1 MIKEVREFYGI
12 PQHLLAG
19 YLGVTRSQLSMAE
32 IGKRSL
38 PPAATLA
45 LLKLHNAMKAKG
57 SSKGVSAVAGLAGI
71 QQNKRNKLAVVQFAQ
86 READLLLLQH
96 SLSLLVTKQQQA
108 INIMQC
114 VTILK
119 EQATPKEI
127 LFIELVEH
135 SARQTYNRS
144 GEDTRL
150 ALELSIQALQAEMAF
165 LRKQIKK

>member
-32 IGKRSL
+32 IGKRALS
-38 PPAATLA
+38 PAATLA
-45 LLKLHNAMKAKG
+45 LLKLYKAMQAKG
-57 SSKGVSAVAGLAGI
+57 SSKGVSAVAGLASI
-71 QQNKRNKLAVVQFAQ
+71 QQNNRNKLAVVLFAQ
-86 READLLLLQH
+86 READLLLLQR
-96 SLSLLVTKQQQA
+96 SLSQLVAKQQQA
-108 INIMQC
+108 INILKC
-114 VTILK
+114 VTVLK
-119 EQATPKEI
+119 EQATPKEK
-127 LFIELVEH
+127 LFIELLEL

-150 ALELSIQALQAEMAF
+150 ALELRIQVLQAEMAF